1 MKSKLPVIGVFGSV
15 SAYWLI
21 AHLAAF

>member
-21 AHLAAF
+21 ARLAAF